1 MQPLTSPKTQHRG
14 CAVKMGVPVT
24 LQPDGAWRRPAHTGP
39 SLAKA
44 PEGPQSPNCT
54 RPPRW
59 VQKQERKARR
69 DRAPVRLVLAR
80 TAAMRSTSD
89 EMKRGRHAMSSLSA
103 ICQSHHHHGHPIR
116 SHSSPEKTE
125 LETGKLTTRRR
136 YSVSF
141 WLGKSGGEEQE
152 RTKNSSQ
159 PKMES
164 IFQLGETFSHAH
176 SGLNSF
182 ANRARQHL
190 SKGPITF
197 PCENKH

>member
-1 MQPLTSPKTQHRG
+1 MQKQQYGFSCTFLSSGNTSDRGKKVRRRHSRIKSHFNNPEPYTESRRIKDRPCHFRFSFLSISCTWEKQASEPMQPLTSPKTQHRG
-14 CAVKMGVPVT
+14 CAVKMGVPAT

-103 ICQSHHHHGHPIR
+103 IRQSHHHHGHPIR
-116 SHSSPEKTE
+116 SHSSPK
-125 LETGKLTTRRR
+125 KQ
-136 YSVSF
+136 
-141 WLGKSGGEEQE
+141 KD
-152 RTKNSSQ
+152 
-159 PKMES
+159 
-164 IFQLGETFSHAH
+164 
-176 SGLNSF
+176 
-182 ANRARQHL
+182 
-190 SKGPITF
+190 
-197 PCENKH
+197 

>member
-1 MQPLTSPKTQHRG
+1 MSLQIFISQHLVHVGKTSIRAHATTDIPQDTAQG

-89 EMKRGRHAMSSLSA
+89 EMKRGRHAMSSLGA

-116 SHSSPEKTE
+116 SHSSPK
-125 LETGKLTTRRR
+125 KQ
-136 YSVSF
+136 
-141 WLGKSGGEEQE
+141 KD
-152 RTKNSSQ
+152 
-159 PKMES
+159 
-164 IFQLGETFSHAH
+164 
-176 SGLNSF
+176 
-182 ANRARQHL
+182 
-190 SKGPITF
+190 
-197 PCENKH
+197 